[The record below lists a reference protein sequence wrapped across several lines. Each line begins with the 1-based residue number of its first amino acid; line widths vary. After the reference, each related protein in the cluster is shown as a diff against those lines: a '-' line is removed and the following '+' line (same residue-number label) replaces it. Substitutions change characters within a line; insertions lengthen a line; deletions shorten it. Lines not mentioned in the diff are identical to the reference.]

1 MKKVFKLI
9 GKFFLSIIKFIDN
22 KIVTPITKRF
32 LWLYDK
38 LSSNSKVVERWLS
51 KKTTLIFVSL
61 IIALVCFFVIDI
73 KSTSLVGTTS
83 EFLSKQ
89 KVTAI
94 YNEEAYVVEGL
105 PSTADITLI
114 GRSSDLYLAKQ
125 LNVNEIT
132 LDLTGLGPGTHT
144 VPLKYTQS
152 LSSITYRLDPS
163 SATVVI
169 YPKVT
174 ETRTVSYDV
183 LNADKIDT
191 KLYVESVKLTDNEVF
206 IKSNEETLK
215 KVAIVKALVDLDKI
229 TAKVGEITL
238 DNVPL
243 VAYDKDGNVVDV
255 EIVPAKSSATI
266 KIVSPSKNV
275 KIELIPEGAVNDKYA
290 IYSMTSSVNTV
301 TIYGTEETLAGINSI
316 PVYVPVNGLEADK
329 EFIVS
334 IKKPAGVRYI
344 SSNNATVNVKLDTGI
359 TTDITGIKISPIN
372 LASGLKV
379 QGVSKNDTSTDVI
392 VRGVK
397 SIIENIKV
405 SDIQANV
412 DLSGYDVGTY
422 EVDVIVTG
430 SDSRVS
436 YTARTKKVKVE
447 IFR

>member
-1 MKKVFKLI
+1 MKKIFKVI
-9 GKFFLSIIKFIDN
+9 GNFFLNIVKFIDR
-22 KIVTPITKRF
+22 KIITPITKKI

-38 LSSNSKVVERWLS
+38 ISSNSKIVERWLT
-51 KKTTLIFVSL
+51 KKTTLVFISL
-61 IIALVCFFVIDI
+61 IIALVFFFVVDI

-105 PSTADITLI
+105 PETADITLI
-114 GRSSDLYLAKQ
+114 GRSSELYLAKQ

-132 LDLTGLGPGTHT
+132 LDLTGLTPGTHT

-169 YPKVT
+169 YPKVS
-174 ETRTVSYDV
+174 ETRSVSYDV
-183 LNADKIDT
+183 LNADNIDK
-191 KLYVESVKLTDNEVF
+191 KLSIDNVTLDKDEII
-206 IKSNEETLK
+206 IKSNAETLK

-229 TAKVGEITL
+229 TAKVGNISL
-238 DNVPL
+238 DNIPL
-243 VAYDKDGNVVDV
+243 VAYDKDGNIVDV
-255 EIVPAKSSATI
+255 EIVPAKVNANI

-275 KIELIPEGAVNDKYA
+275 KLELIPEGNVNDKYA
-290 IYSMTSSVNTV
+290 IYSMTSSVDTV
-301 TIYGTEETLAGINSI
+301 TIYGTEETLSKINSI
-316 PVYVPVNGLEADK
+316 PVYVSVGGLENDK

-334 IKKPAGVRYI
+334 IKKPSGVRYI
-344 SSNNATVNVKLDTGI
+344 SENNVTVNVKLDTGI

-379 QGVSKNDTSTDVI
+379 QGVSEEDTVTDVI

-397 SIIENIKV
+397 SVIETIKS
-405 SDIQANV
+405 SDIQANI
-412 DLSGYDVGTY
+412 DLSGYGVGEY
-422 EVDVIVTG
+422 EVDVIVSG
-430 SDSRVS
+430 SDTRVS
-436 YTARTKKVKVE
+436 YTARTKKVK
-447 IFR
+447 IKITK